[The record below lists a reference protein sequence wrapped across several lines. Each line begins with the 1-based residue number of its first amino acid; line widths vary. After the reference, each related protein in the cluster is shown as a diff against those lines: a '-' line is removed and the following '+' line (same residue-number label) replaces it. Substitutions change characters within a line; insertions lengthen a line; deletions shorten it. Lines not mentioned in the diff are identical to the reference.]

1 MLMTK
6 LTNSMEVIGKN
17 ILVSP
22 LSLKIS
28 PGNLPNQLN
37 IHGAN
42 FIIIPAKINKI
53 PINTNQRD
61 MFKII
66 LIYRGQ

>member
-1 MLMTK
+1 MIQRIMLRIK
-6 LTNSMEVIGKN
+6 LIKSMEVIGKN

-37 IHGAN
+37 IHGMN
-42 FIIIPAKINKI
+42 FVIKPITINKT
-53 PINTNQRD
+53 PIYINQRD
-61 MFKII
+61 MFEII
-66 LIYRGQ
+66 K